1 MQWVKSNRTVAVGPA
16 LDALVASF
24 TMPTLA
30 SRLEGGYRFGTAYAG
45 FTPYAAVQ
53 AQTAFLPSYIETA
66 TFGTGAT
73 ANAVASRDA
82 TAIRSELGAWADT
95 WIGPNILLRARA
107 AWVHEFER
115 DAIVSAQFATLP
127 NSTFLVNGAQ
137 LPADA
142 ALVSGVIELPLTSHL
157 TISGKFD
164 GEFGHGA
171 TALAGTG
178 KVRWSW

>member
-1 MQWVKSNRTVAVGPA
+1 
-16 LDALVASF
+16 
-24 TMPTLA
+24 
-30 SRLEGGYRFGTAYAG
+30 
-45 FTPYAAVQ
+45 VQ